1 MKRLIT
7 ILAAVLLAAD
17 AGAMSYDQARERAL
31 FLADKMAYEL
41 NLTDEQYE
49 ACYEVNLDYFMS
61 IGSADDLYGDY
72 WLQRN
77 LDLGYILLDWQY
89 NLFLESAYFYRPF
102 YFLDNVW
109 HFAVYTRYPH
119 RDYFFF
125 GRPAFWST
133 YRGGHSWR
141 KNGNKS
147 WYNGRTFA
155 KKGTG
160 VSNRSVANGMRDKFN
175 KGDYGRGQT
184 FNNDKNSG
192 RGQRVSGNNS
202 STRVTAGGS
211 PSGTKAGSTNRNS
224 ASFNNTATKQNA
236 TAGKTNT
243 STARPATGKTGT
255 TSTVSSRP
263 TSTSRTTAVTTSK
276 SAASATKSNAL
287 TTKSTATKSTATRS
301 NTTTSRPTTTTSR
314 STATTSRSTST
325 SRPTTSSATRS
336 SSSATRSN
344 STATRAS
351 STATRAS
358 SSSAVRSS
366 STATRASSSSVSR
379 SSASPSRSSSAG
391 RSASSAS
398 RGKR

>member
-1 MKRLIT
+1 MKRLMT
-7 ILAAVLLAAD
+7 ILAAVMLAAQ
-17 AGAMSYDQARERAL
+17 AGAMSFDQARERAL

-61 IGSADDLYGDY
+61 ISSADDLYGDY

-160 VSNRSVANGMRDKFN
+160 TSNRSVANGMRDKFN

-192 RGQRVSGNNS
+192 RGGQRVSGNNS

-211 PSGTKAGSTNRNS
+211 PSGAKAGSTNRNS
-224 ASFNNTATKQNA
+224 ASFSNTATKQNA
-236 TAGKTNT
+236 TGKTST
-243 STARPATGKTGT
+243 STVRPTTGKTGT
-255 TSTVSSRP
+255 TSTVSARP
-263 TSTSRTTAVTTSK
+263 TSTSRSTAVTTSK
-276 SAASATKSNAL
+276 SATSATKSNTL
-287 TTKSTATKSTATRS
+287 TTKST
-301 NTTTSRPTTTTSR
+301 
-314 STATTSRSTST
+314 
-325 SRPTTSSATRS
+325 
-336 SSSATRSN
+336 
-344 STATRAS
+344 
-351 STATRAS
+351 
-358 SSSAVRSS
+358 
-366 STATRASSSSVSR
+366 
-379 SSASPSRSSSAG
+379 
-391 RSASSAS
+391 
-398 RGKR
+398 